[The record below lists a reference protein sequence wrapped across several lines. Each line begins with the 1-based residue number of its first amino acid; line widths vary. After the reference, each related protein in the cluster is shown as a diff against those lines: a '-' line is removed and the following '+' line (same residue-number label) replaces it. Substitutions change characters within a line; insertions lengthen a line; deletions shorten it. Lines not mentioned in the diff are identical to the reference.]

1 MTYPETLLPLRLF
14 DVHLPHTHGMAHVR
28 SLEDLGREVEIRY
41 PQTRRNL
48 DQTMVTRS
56 EEANI
61 GQFARMWTE
70 WGEHTYKH
78 NSLGFRDHETLA
90 SVDTCYYGCS
100 QTYAMGVPVKGRYGE
115 QLDAMI
121 GGVSNNFGIC
131 GNSIDETLQLFI
143 ATSNCIHMKRAVF
156 VFPDISRHTAP
167 FNDDQGSGTSLY
179 YNLMFTKHYKHDDLY
194 KNHRRSID
202 AVYDAHFRLPAEYMF
217 DRMRNTIQLIAY
229 IGALKGID
237 IVMTSWVQHTYE
249 ALMVFNRYPGTTWR
263 LPLWVSPLIDI
274 ARDDLHFGVLT
285 HKAIAESIR
294 DVL

>member
-28 SLEDLGREVEIRY
+28 TIQDLGREVRIRY
-41 PQTRRNL
+41 PQAKPYMN
-48 DQTMVTRS
+48 QTNVSRA
-56 EEANI
+56 EEPNI
-61 GQFARMWTE
+61 DQFARMWTE
-70 WGEHTYKH
+70 WGEHTYQH
-78 NSLGFRDHETLA
+78 NSLGFRSHEPLT

-115 QLDAMI
+115 QLDGMI
-121 GGVSNNFGIC
+121 GGTSNNFGIC

-143 ATSNCIHMKRAVF
+143 ATSNCIQMKRAVF
-156 VFPDISRHTAP
+156 NFPDISRHIAP
-167 FNDDQGSGTSLY
+167 FNDDQGSGTTLY
-179 YNLMFTKHYKHDDLY
+179 YNLMFTKHYMTDPLY
-194 KNHRRSID
+194 KNHRHTID

-217 DRMRNTIQLIAY
+217 DRMRNTIQMIAY

-237 IVMTSWVQHTYE
+237 IVMTSWTQHCYE
-249 ALMVFNRYPGTTWR
+249 ALMVFNKYPNTTWR
-263 LPLWVSPLIDI
+263 LPQWVSPLIDI